1 MVFLQQLINGV
12 ALGSVYA
19 LIALGYTMVY
29 GIVQLINFAHG
40 DIYMMGAYVA
50 FFAAGAFGLP
60 FIPTLLIAMA
70 SCAILGLTIEKL
82 AYKPVR
88 KAPKVTNLITAI
100 GVSLLLENLM
110 RIFVGPNPRSFPSI
124 IETKIYYLVGD
135 VLQVNSNQILML
147 GVSLILMVGLTYI
160 VHQTKVGK
168 AMRAVSMDKDAA
180 KLMGINID
188 KTISYTFA
196 IGSSLAAVAGLLVG
210 VAYQRID
217 PLMGMMPGLK
227 AFIAA
232 VLGGIGI
239 LPGAMAGGILMGVAE
254 TLTKGYIST
263 RMSDA
268 IAFAILIVILLVKP
282 SGLMGKKMS
291 EKV

>member
-1 MVFLQQLINGV
+1 MEFLQQVINGL

-40 DIYMMGAYVA
+40 DIYMVGAYAA
-50 FFAAGAFGLP
+50 FFAAGALHLSFVPVILISVLVCALLG
-60 FIPTLLIAMA
+60 FI
-70 SCAILGLTIEKL
+70 IEKL

-100 GVSLLLENLM
+100 GVSLLLENLV
-110 RIFVGPNPRSFPSI
+110 RIYIGPNPRSFPDLI
-124 IETKIYYLVGD
+124 KVNIYHLGGIQVTTIQLVT
-135 VLQVNSNQILML
+135 I
-147 GVSLILMVGLTYI
+147 GVSILLMIALQYVVLN
-160 VHQTKVGK
+160 TKAGK

-188 KTISYTFA
+188 RTISFTFA
-196 IGSSLAAVAGLLVG
+196 LGSGLAAVAGVLVG
-210 VAYQRID
+210 MCYQRID
-217 PLMGMMPGLK
+217 PLMGIMPGLK

-239 LPGAMAGGILMGVAE
+239 LPGAMAGGFFMGVAE

-263 RMSDA
+263 NLSDA
-268 IAFAILIVILLVKP
+268 IAFGILIVILIVRP
-282 SGLMGKKMS
+282 SGLFGKKMS